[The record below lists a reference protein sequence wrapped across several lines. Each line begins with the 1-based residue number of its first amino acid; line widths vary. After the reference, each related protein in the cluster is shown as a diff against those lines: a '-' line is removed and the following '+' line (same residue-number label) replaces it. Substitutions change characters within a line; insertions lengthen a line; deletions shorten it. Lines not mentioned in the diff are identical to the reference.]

1 MLVGARHASPL
12 PAARYAVAFC
22 PDLIPKRIRIGVSI
36 AAEGLSVVFPRARRK
51 GEACFAPTNG
61 QGVHASTHLRFY
73 VLDCR
78 LKRSGRGRERRIS
91 YLESCISRGEGA
103 GGRISYLA
111 ETRERSSANSKSE
124 ARNSKQ
130 IQSTKPECSKPA
142 GVPGIW
148 GFGFGSFALVS
159 HFEFRISCLQRHF
172 RGCARGEIR
181 DTRYGVWG
189 LFRASDF
196 GFRACPGMPGGGWN
210 KNYEKNVKRGLTGCR

>member
-103 GGRISYLA
+103 GGAYLVSRGDEGA
-111 ETRERSSANSKSE
+111 ELRKFEIRSTKYETNPKHE
-124 ARNSKQ
+124 ARMLQTCRRARDLGLRIWVIRPCFAFRVSDFVL
-130 IQSTKPECSKPA
+130 A
-142 GVPGIW
+142 AAFPGLCE
-148 GFGFGSFALVS
+148 G
-159 HFEFRISCLQRHF
+159 
-172 RGCARGEIR
+172 R
-181 DTRYGVWG
+181 DTRYEIRRLG
-189 LFRASDF
+189 LVSCF
-196 GFRACPGMPGGGWN
+196 GFRFSCLPGHA
-210 KNYEKNVKRGLTGCR
+210 RGRVEQKL